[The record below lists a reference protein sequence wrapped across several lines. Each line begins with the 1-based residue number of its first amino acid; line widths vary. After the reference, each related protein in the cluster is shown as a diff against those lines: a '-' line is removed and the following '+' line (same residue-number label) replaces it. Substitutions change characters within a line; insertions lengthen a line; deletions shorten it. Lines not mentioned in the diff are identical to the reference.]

1 VLYSNDPLREIAA
14 AVGYLTPAPMARH
27 YQELFGVSPKD
38 ERRLA
43 SGLSRAVPVAA
54 E

>member
-1 VLYSNDPLREIAA
+1 
-14 AVGYLTPAPMARH
+14 MARH